1 MNPEQE
7 TLQIEIRREADALH
21 GVIIQEGRA
30 ASGSRSELFTPGAIL
45 WPAEGVEILLEHR
58 GKVAATV
65 IPQRAANG
73 EIRFSTPL
81 SPDILAA
88 WEAGKRHLSIEFVA
102 LAERRVKAGIRE
114 ISKALVRAAALVSAP
129 EYDAAV
135 AEIRDQKRRRRWR

>member
-7 TLQIEIRREADALH
+7 TIEVEIRREADSLR
-21 GVIIQEGRA
+21 GVMIQEGRA
-30 ASGSRSELFTPGAIL
+30 ASGGRAELFTPDSIM

-81 SPDILAA
+81 SPDILAT
-88 WEAGKRHLSIEFVA
+88 WEGGKRHLSIEFVA

-114 ISKALVRAAALVSAP
+114 VSKALVRAAALVSAP
-129 EYDAAV
+129 EYDSAV
-135 AEIRDQKRRRRWR
+135 AEVRDKKRRRWR